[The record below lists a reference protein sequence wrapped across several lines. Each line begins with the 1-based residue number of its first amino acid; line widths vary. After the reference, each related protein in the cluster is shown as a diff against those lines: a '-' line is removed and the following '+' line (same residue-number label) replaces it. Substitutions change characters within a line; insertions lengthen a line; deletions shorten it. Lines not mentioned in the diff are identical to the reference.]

1 MTSRYPEVG
10 FSLPV
15 GGTTGLDHTS
25 SSMVDEA
32 AAWLA
37 ARPQH
42 QRPHPIVPELRK
54 LFGLTATE
62 ACTAIREASLKHA
75 RAT

>member
-1 MTSRYPEVG
+1 MSDRYPEGG

-15 GGTTGLDHTS
+15 GGAK
-25 SSMVDEA
+25 VDEA

-37 ARPQH
+37 ARPPH

-54 LFGLTATE
+54 LFGLTTSE
-62 ACTAIREASLKHA
+62 ACAAIREAGRMRSP
-75 RAT
+75 

>member
-1 MTSRYPEVG
+1 MSHRYREG
-10 FSLPV
+10 SFSLPV
-15 GGTTGLDHTS
+15 GGTTGLDHAS
-25 SSMVDEA
+25 SAMVDEA

-54 LFGLTATE
+54 LFGLSAAE
-62 ACTAIREASLKHA
+62 ACQAIRDANLIKA
-75 RAT
+75 RAQ